1 MFHHPELN
9 RHRAVEVLQDLE
21 HNLELLNDI
30 APKRPMM
37 GATPPG
43 GITHGERNFGQMLI
57 EWDFTGFESNK
68 DIWVDQLSAPSKP
81 DFVYEDET
89 VGIKIA
95 IFMDGGIHNKAS
107 IQQKDKIVTLAL
119 ETSGWKVI
127 RIRNEELED
136 PQMMDLYLKTIAQA
150 LGEECK

>member
-1 MFHHPELN
+1 M
-9 RHRAVEVLQDLE
+9 
-21 HNLELLNDI
+21 I
-30 APKRPMM
+30 

-43 GITHGERNFGQMLI
+43 GITHGERDLGQMLI
-57 EWDFTGFESNK
+57 DWDFTGFESNK
-68 DIWVDQLSAPSKP
+68 EIWVEQLSAPSKP

-89 VGIKIA
+89 VGTKIA
-95 IFMDGGIHNKAS
+95 IFLDGGIHDTKP

-136 PQMMDLYLKTIAQA
+136 PQMMDLYQKTIAQA
-150 LGEECK
+150 LGEEE

>member
-1 MFHHPELN
+1 MFHHPELD
-9 RHRAVEVLQDLE
+9 RHRAIEVLQEWEHDLE
-21 HNLELLNDI
+21 HQNDI

-43 GITHGERNFGQMLI
+43 GITHGERDLGQMLI
-57 EWDFTGFESNK
+57 DWDFIGFESNK
-68 DIWVDQLSAPSKP
+68 EIWVEQLSAPSKP
-81 DFVYEDET
+81 DFVYKDET

-95 IFMDGGIHNKAS
+95 IFLDGGIHNKAS
-107 IQQKDKIVTLAL
+107 IQQKDRIVTLAL

-136 PQMMDLYLKTIAQA
+136 PQLQELYRLSIAKA
-150 LGEECK
+150 LNLDC